1 MNYEVIEPI
10 SKKENVS
17 VYLVSSSD
25 HNTPVILKR
34 IQGGSFS
41 IFQQIKNIK
50 NEYLPEIYDLDQ
62 EDDTLLV
69 LEEYIDGVTLA
80 DYVKEQNPAFDEIM
94 DIFGQIC
101 EGIATLH
108 NQTPPLIHRDIKPS
122 NILITGEKKPVIID
136 FNATRSYK
144 EDSEKDT
151 ISLGTME
158 YAPPEQFGFTQ
169 TDTRSD
175 VYAMGITMH
184 KLLSELGYGEEASKI
199 IAKATMFEPGMR
211 YASMELLR
219 KDINKCKLSKN
230 KPKKLLIALGFVCI
244 VSILGLL
251 LCTFVFSS
259 SNKTID
265 HKKNAQKKPPA
276 TMTTKNPEAT
286 PLPDPPK
293 HDVSQDEDLPFYF
306 IQTEVDEFKG
316 PEYWIM
322 YFYPDFPY
330 LTFSSVGQTIDPNAI
345 ATNVEIGVLKSGQTD
360 GDDMKVLDY
369 KDWSQEEN
377 YVTISPEYLATLKP
391 GRKYQVVVH
400 YENFLF
406 AYHVRIINDFK
417 QINRQGEVYFASP
430 SKDYWKDSYDTLHF
444 RICNG
449 LGRELI
455 SLVNSTTGETI
466 AENQYDYEKDKGVLT
481 LKSGY
486 LGTLEPGKEYNFD
499 TEWGMGDTK
508 SFDGCKASFS
518 VNCAKRNHK

>member
-1 MNYEVIEPI
+1 MNYDIIETI

-17 VYLVSSSD
+17 VFLVSIPD
-25 HNTPVILKR
+25 QNAPVILKKV
-34 IQGGSFS
+34 QGGSFS
-41 IFQQIKNIK
+41 VFQQIKNIK
-50 NEYLPEIYDLDQ
+50 NGYLPKIYDLEQ
-62 EDDTLLV
+62 EDNILLV

-80 DYVKEQNPAFDEIM
+80 DYVKNEKPAFDEIM

-101 EGIATLH
+101 DGITTLH

-144 EDSEKDT
+144 ENSEKDT

-184 KLLSELGYGEEASKI
+184 KLLSELGYGDDANKI

-211 YASMELLR
+211 YASMDLLK
-219 KDINKCKLSKN
+219 KDIYKCKISRN
-230 KPKKLLIALGFVCI
+230 KSKKLRITLGIITAVI
-244 VSILGLL
+244 ILGLL
-251 LCTFVFSS
+251 FCICIFSPFRNINNS
-259 SNKTID
+259 KHTIQK
-265 HKKNAQKKPPA
+265 KKNPDTVVTEKPQQ
-276 TMTTKNPEAT
+276 T

-293 HDVSQDEDLPFYF
+293 RDVKQDEDLPFYF

-330 LTFSSVGQTIDPNAI
+330 LTFTSVGQTIDPNAI

-377 YVTISPEYLATLKP
+377 YVTISPDYLATLES

-400 YENFLF
+400 YEDFLF
-406 AYHVRIINDFK
+406 AYHVRIINDYK
-417 QINRQGEVYFASP
+417 QITRQGEIYFASP
-430 SKDYWKDSYDTLHF
+430 SKDYHKKSYDDLHF

-449 LGRELI
+449 LGRVLY
-455 SLVNSTTGETI
+455 SVTNSTTGERI
-466 AENQYDYEKDKGVLT
+466 PENQYDYEKDKGTLT

-486 LGTLEPGKEYNFD
+486 LQTLEPGKEYNFD
-499 TEWGMGDTK
+499 TEWGMGEIK
-508 SFDGCKASFS
+508 SFNGCNASFS
-518 VNCAKRNHK
+518 VNCAKSDS